1 MRISL
6 LTVMLAGAAMEGA
19 RARSCTG
26 PLAQLS
32 YATYEGTAL
41 ENGVNQFLG
50 MRYAESP
57 VGENRFRKPKSPRT
71 ETGLQQAKEVLTTRK
86 GTTYV
91 GEAADMVVLIAWSG
105 LRGRYGACVSCS

>member
-1 MRISL
+1 
-6 LTVMLAGAAMEGA
+6 MLAGATEVA

-57 VGENRFRKPKSPRT
+57 VGENRFRKPKSPRI
-71 ETGLQQAKEVLTTRK
+71 ETGLQQAKEVCTAGK
-86 GTTYV
+86 GTKYV
-91 GEAADMVVLIAWSG
+91 GKVADTVVLIAWAG
-105 LRGRYGACVSCS
+105 LRGRHRACVSRS